1 MGPMRLVFT
10 GDRAMGRLGLVPVAG
25 RGRGRAVGRKQP
37 SAAHG
42 PQLVFAP
49 RSRFEAGL
57 DGLSPGSPRGC
68 CGSEPP
74 GSRKRLLAAS
84 RRIVDRWTPNHDLV
98 PAGEPPASPINR
110 FRKVTLATRESLDR
124 DPDLAALSQRWE
136 LPQRMNPGTFGFLH
150 TVSGEVISYTEYLC
164 IASPWFAIMCTM

>member
-57 DGLSPGSPRGC
+57 
-68 CGSEPP
+68 
-74 GSRKRLLAAS
+74 
-84 RRIVDRWTPNHDLV
+84 
-98 PAGEPPASPINR
+98 
-110 FRKVTLATRESLDR
+110 
-124 DPDLAALSQRWE
+124 
-136 LPQRMNPGTFGFLH
+136 
-150 TVSGEVISYTEYLC
+150 
-164 IASPWFAIMCTM
+164 